1 MAWMNQSHHPE
12 EQDQV
17 LPPHHQP
24 EVVLERLAPLRM
36 KRRLLLPKDAGLTVP
51 QEVILNRSHRHLNQ
65 GELVKKGPCFQVRHS
80 LDLELLQVKL
90 I

>member
-1 MAWMNQSHHPE
+1 M
-12 EQDQV
+12 
-17 LPPHHQP
+17 
-24 EVVLERLAPLRM
+24 LERLAPLRM

-80 LDLELLQVKL
+80 LDLEVIQQLFYAEISCKAIKMLS
-90 I
+90 